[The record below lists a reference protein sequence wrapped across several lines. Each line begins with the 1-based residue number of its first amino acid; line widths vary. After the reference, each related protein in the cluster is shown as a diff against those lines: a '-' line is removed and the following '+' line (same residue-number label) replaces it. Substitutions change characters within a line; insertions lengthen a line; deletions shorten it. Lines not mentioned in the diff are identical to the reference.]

1 MRSCCWQ
8 ARCRQW
14 NADRDA
20 RPRSDTETMAD
31 EAELPTLEWW
41 PDYGGDL
48 FWSRSGEGGRRVTM
62 DEVGLSASFQQQVE
76 PWLESY
82 DDSKLPMD
90 GSGDADWLASG
101 ARLLAAAR
109 AELAGRYVVMVTEPY
124 WSEPDHL

>member
-1 MRSCCWQ
+1 
-8 ARCRQW
+8 
-14 NADRDA
+14 
-20 RPRSDTETMAD
+20 MAN

-48 FWSRSGEGGRRVTM
+48 FWSRSGEGGSRVTM
-62 DEVGLSASFQQQVE
+62 DEVGLSASFQHQAE
-76 PWLESY
+76 PWLELY

-101 ARLLAAAR
+101 TRLLAAAR

-124 WSEPDHL
+124 WSEPDNL